1 MNLTKLSFGRAF
13 DILRDIAKR
22 DGTGDRYGMRLPHW
36 KKDVTIHIQVPDDNS
51 KMTAP
56 YLYVNS
62 RYGRVPWKET
72 NIELFSDEWSIVMV
86 SKTQEDMNWVKHIN
100 VPAEL
105 TEPCSPD
112 CTKRCLNECKAR
124 TPEEILN
131 FFFGSD
137 TEVMQNEAEK
147 ER

>member
-1 MNLTKLSFGRAF
+1 MNLTNLSFGRAF

-22 DGTGDRYGMRLPHW
+22 EGTGDKYGMRLPHW
-36 KKDVTIHIQVPDDNS
+36 KEDVTIHIQVPDDNS

-72 NIELFSDEWSIVMV
+72 NIELFSDEWSIVIV
-86 SKTQEDMNWVKHIN
+86 TNKTQEDMNWVKHIN

-112 CTKRCLNECKAR
+112 CAKRCLNECKAR
-124 TPEEILN
+124 TPEEIFN

-137 TEVMQNEAEK
+137 TEVIQNEK

>member
-1 MNLTKLSFGRAF
+1 MNLTNLSFGRAF

-22 DGTGDRYGMRLPHW
+22 EGTGDKYGMRLPHW
-36 KKDVTIHIQVPDDNS
+36 KEDVTIHIQVPDDNS

-72 NIELFSDEWSIVMV
+72 NIELFSDEWSIVIV
-86 SKTQEDMNWVKHIN
+86 TNKTQEDMNWVKHIN
-100 VPAEL
+100 VPVEL

-112 CTKRCLNECKAR
+112 CAKRCLNECKAR
-124 TPEEILN
+124 TPEEIFN

-137 TEVMQNEAEK
+137 TEVIQNEK